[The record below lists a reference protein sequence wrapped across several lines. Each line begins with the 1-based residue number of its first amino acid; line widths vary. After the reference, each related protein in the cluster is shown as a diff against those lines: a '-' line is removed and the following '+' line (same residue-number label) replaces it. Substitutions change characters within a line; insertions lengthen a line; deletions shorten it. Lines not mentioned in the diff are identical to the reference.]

1 MRWQAFL
8 QASRTYAALAVAG
21 VFIGG
26 CAAIPN
32 VSSFNEQTARLK
44 TADAAEFSAISS
56 AYGELIASA
65 DRQRQDGRMTQAG
78 FDTYRQTWQGEQT
91 ELNKVARE
99 FNKTLGQAVAYS
111 EALAELA
118 AAGTKGVEAAT
129 SLMESLNGFSAMF
142 GGVCRLEPRALM

>member
-65 DRQRQDGRMTQAG
+65 DRQRQDGRTAADENPTFRSSNCLTCQYRSEQSRAWRRAALSVAG
-78 FDTYRQTWQGEQT
+78 GR
-91 ELNKVARE
+91 
-99 FNKTLGQAVAYS
+99 
-111 EALAELA
+111 
-118 AAGTKGVEAAT
+118 
-129 SLMESLNGFSAMF
+129 
-142 GGVCRLEPRALM
+142 